1 MDCIEPILSI
11 ASEIY
16 SLVEKVKAN
25 RERCQRLSCRVKAL
39 DDLVKAIKE
48 TGQKQT
54 SAEVKQSLMELHI
67 TLKSA
72 KDFIEKFTSA
82 NCIKRFVSS
91 RSHEDEFGSLN
102 ERLNDAFQVLSGFLQ
117 VEQRNMLHQV
127 FDQTTRQ
134 KEDEVDGR
142 KDNEELKKLLQDYFK
157 DEKEQFEQLRIN
169 VEKLMESLNKPS
181 ITEVTTRMIKSEE
194 LKYDHPKKPFM
205 TTPSSEVYRGEYN
218 GFPVAIKRY
227 TDLLNTS
234 LREVKSIFNKEVETM
249 KRFESPN
256 ILRMFGICVKD
267 EEGSSPQYFIIMEY
281 CEKGSLRQVLDSDCK
296 LSWTRKARMCLDAAK
311 GLYRLHQTEEKS
323 KVHGC
328 INSSKFLVDKGY
340 TVKLGGFE
348 LSKTET
354 SLKKSIKTSTHGE
367 EGHCY
372 YTPQKLNSINHK
384 YSKECEIYSFG
395 IVLWEIATRKKPFEG
410 LTIQDVYQKVYTE
423 KYQEPLPDD
432 CPEQLGR
439 LINDCRAFDNFQR
452 PSAGERDRRPVNPHI
467 AQMEAM
473 EVDSPMEMQGRGSVQ
488 PVVAAAG
495 EDANAPL
502 VISDSGSSTE
512 VDDDDDDDNE
522 GRQTAARVPPRL
534 PATWAFSQRAV
545 GGSAV
550 RPSVTQGAPIR
561 RRLRQGLRVHYPS
574 QTAAPSRGFPDFL
587 LRAPAASV
595 AQPESGSTTEVSESD
610 EDEEAE
616 DEGNEGGTSAA
627 TEPVDPAL
635 PPSSPRLN
643 ASIQLPQE
651 AGPANSSSAADGER
665 TEAQNLAVQSV
676 SVASAS
682 LQPSHGEEGEGDNCT
697 ICFEA
702 WTTAGEHRLSALRC
716 GHLFGFTCIQR
727 WLKAQGPAAKCPQCN
742 KKAKRSDIV
751 LLYAPKLRALD
762 NSEQEILKKSLE
774 QEQSLRRKAELESAQ
789 YKLKLQVVTNKYG
802 QAQQELQE
810 LKALMAQAGRS
821 SVPSSSSSVSTSL
834 LLSLSQRADGS
845 RTAQYSFSKAVLVS
859 QAGGSRVLS
868 YCEPLSC
875 LLASQPSPQA
885 TLVPGCG
892 VKKVSV
898 VNMKASQYVP
908 IHSKQI
914 RGLSFNRQNDSLLLS
929 AALDNTIK
937 LTSNYV
943 YAGLSNGSVLVYDTR
958 DTSTHVQELHPL
970 RSRCPVASLC
980 YIPRAASSSFPCGGL
995 IAGSLEG
1002 GCFWEQVNETT
1013 YRPHV
1018 LPLETA
1024 GCTDIQVETESRH
1037 CLVTYR
1043 PGRSNPSL
1051 RCVLMALN
1059 RTPQQD
1065 SSQLPS
1071 CSCSPVQTFSAGSS
1085 CKLLTKNA
1093 VFKSPDGDGM
1103 LVCAGDEASNST
1115 MVWDAGTGSLLQ
1127 KLPADL
1133 PVLDISPFTVNGEHF
1148 LASLTEKMLKLY
1160 KWE

>member
-1 MDCIEPILSI
+1 
-11 ASEIY
+11 
-16 SLVEKVKAN
+16 
-25 RERCQRLSCRVKAL
+25 
-39 DDLVKAIKE
+39 
-48 TGQKQT
+48 
-54 SAEVKQSLMELHI
+54 
-67 TLKSA
+67 
-72 KDFIEKFTSA
+72 
-82 NCIKRFVSS
+82 
-91 RSHEDEFGSLN
+91 
-102 ERLNDAFQVLSGFLQ
+102 
-117 VEQRNMLHQV
+117 
-127 FDQTTRQ
+127 
-134 KEDEVDGR
+134 
-142 KDNEELKKLLQDYFK
+142 
-157 DEKEQFEQLRIN
+157 
-169 VEKLMESLNKPS
+169 
-181 ITEVTTRMIKSEE
+181 
-194 LKYDHPKKPFM
+194 
-205 TTPSSEVYRGEYN
+205 
-218 GFPVAIKRY
+218 
-227 TDLLNTS
+227 
-234 LREVKSIFNKEVETM
+234 
-249 KRFESPN
+249 
-256 ILRMFGICVKD
+256 
-267 EEGSSPQYFIIMEY
+267 
-281 CEKGSLRQVLDSDCK
+281 
-296 LSWTRKARMCLDAAK
+296 
-311 GLYRLHQTEEKS
+311 
-323 KVHGC
+323 
-328 INSSKFLVDKGY
+328 
-340 TVKLGGFE
+340 
-348 LSKTET
+348 
-354 SLKKSIKTSTHGE
+354 
-367 EGHCY
+367 
-372 YTPQKLNSINHK
+372 
-384 YSKECEIYSFG
+384 
-395 IVLWEIATRKKPFEG
+395 
-410 LTIQDVYQKVYTE
+410 
-423 KYQEPLPDD
+423 
-432 CPEQLGR
+432 
-439 LINDCRAFDNFQR
+439 
-452 PSAGERDRRPVNPHI
+452 
-467 AQMEAM
+467 MEAM
-473 EVDSPMEMQGRGSVQ
+473 EVDSPVEMQGGGSRQ
-488 PVVAAAG
+488 PEVAAAAA
-495 EDANAPL
+495 DANAPY

-512 VDDDDDDDNE
+512 VDEDDDDDNE
-522 GRQTAARVPPRL
+522 GGQTAARAPPRL

-545 GGSAV
+545 GVSAAT
-550 RPSVTQGAPIR
+550 PAAAQGAPIR

-587 LRAPAASV
+587 LRVPAASV
-595 AQPESGSTTEVSESD
+595 AEPESGSTTEVSES
-610 EDEEAE
+610 EEE
-616 DEGNEGGTSAA
+616 EEEGGEEDTPAA
-627 TEPVDPAL
+627 VEPADPVL
-635 PPSSPRLN
+635 PSSPRLN
-643 ASIQLPQE
+643 ASVHHAQPQE
-651 AGPANSSSAADGER
+651 VGPTDSSSAADGER
-665 TEAQNLAVQSV
+665 TDAQNQNVQPV
-676 SVASAS
+676 PAASAS
-682 LQPSHGEEGEGDNCT
+682 VQSLPAEEGEGDTCT

-762 NSEQEILKKSLE
+762 NSEQESLKKSLE

-810 LKALMAQAGRS
+810 LRALMTQAGRNS
-821 SVPSSSSSVSTSL
+821 APSSSSSSSSSASSL
-834 LLSLSQRADGS
+834 LLLGLSQRADGS
-845 RTAQYSFSKAVLVS
+845 RAAQYSFSKAVLVS

-875 LLASQPSPQA
+875 LLASQPSPHS

-937 LTSNYV
+937 LTSLLTNTVVQTYNAGKPVWSCCWCLDNSNYV
-943 YAGLSNGSVLVYDTR
+943 YAGLINGSVLVYDTR
-958 DTSTHVQELHPL
+958 DTSTHVQELQPL

-980 YIPRAASSSFPCGGL
+980 YVPRAASSSFPCGGL

-1051 RCVLMALN
+1051 RCVLMSLN

-1093 VFKSPDGDGM
+1093 VFKSPDGGGT

-1115 MVWDAGTGSLLQ
+1115 MVWDAGSGSLLQ

-1133 PVLDISPFTVNGEHF
+1133 PVLDISPFSVNGEHF

-1160 KWE
+1160 RWE